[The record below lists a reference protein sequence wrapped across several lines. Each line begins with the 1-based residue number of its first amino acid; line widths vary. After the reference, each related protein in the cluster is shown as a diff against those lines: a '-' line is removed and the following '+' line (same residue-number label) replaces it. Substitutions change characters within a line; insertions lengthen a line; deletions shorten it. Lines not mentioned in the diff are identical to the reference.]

1 MITAEEASRLSSIA
15 TEKQKEENF
24 NIIIKDIDK
33 EIQKA
38 VDKGYTGIYYDIL
51 RLVDI
56 SRIKEYL
63 LSYGYQCSTVNIT
76 GSLCLDINWKNP
88 EAARKEYEELIRVK
102 TKFNE
107 PLIRLR
113 NKFSDL
119 EEVK

>member
-1 MITAEEASRLSSIA
+1 MIPAEEANRLSNIA
-15 TEKQKEENF
+15 TEKQKAENF
-24 NIIIKDIDK
+24 NFVIKDIDK

-38 VDKGYTGIYYDIL
+38 VNKGYTGIYYDIL
-51 RLVDI
+51 KLVDI

-76 GSLCLDINWKNP
+76 GSLCLDINWRNP
-88 EAARKEYEELIRVK
+88 IAARKEYEELIRVK

-107 PLIRLR
+107 PLF
-113 NKFSDL
+113 KFSDL